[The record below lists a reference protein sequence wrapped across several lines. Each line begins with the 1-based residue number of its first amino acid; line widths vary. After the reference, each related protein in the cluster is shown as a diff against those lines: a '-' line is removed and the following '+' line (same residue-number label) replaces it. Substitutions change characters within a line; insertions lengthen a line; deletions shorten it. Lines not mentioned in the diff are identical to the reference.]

1 MSLKAVHLAF
11 IFVSAVLA
19 GGFSL
24 WCFREMSQTQ
34 SLGAGAAGAVS
45 AAATIAL
52 GVYAVRFLKKSRGV
66 SYL

>member
-24 WCFREMSQTQ
+24 WCFREMSRTD
-34 SLGAGAAGAVS
+34 SLGAGVAGALS

-52 GVYAVRFLKKSRGV
+52 GVYAIRFLRKSKGLD
-66 SYL
+66 YL